1 MENFKISSPFIDNLS
16 TIPYARYRIYEG
28 GIYYE
33 SAYTGESQRNF
44 TEVYHRG
51 PSFHPCHGSECSYG
65 RYGGLFHA
73 DKDHWEAIG
82 YLHDVD
88 YEKYPNE
95 HCHHVRE
102 FLEPEGVDEE
112 DINTIISHGWGICDN
127 DVEPTTDIEKSL
139 FTVDELTGVVMAY
152 ALMRPEGI
160 TGMEVKGL
168 KKKFKDK
175 RFAAGCNRDVI
186 KKGFA
191 MLGLDAGTVM
201 QACIDGMTAHKEE
214 LGLK

>member
-1 MENFKISSPFIDNLS
+1 MSILTLAKAKDILKKHTTEDHLFTHAAAVSAAMGAMASIFGGDN
-16 TIPYARYRIYEG
+16 
-28 GIYYE
+28 
-33 SAYTGESQRNF
+33 
-44 TEVYHRG
+44 
-51 PSFHPCHGSECSYG
+51 
-65 RYGGLFHA
+65 
-73 DKDHWEAIG
+73 DHWEAIG

-88 YEKYPNE
+88 YEAFPHE

-112 DINTIISHGWGICDN
+112 DIKTIISHGWGLCSHE
-127 DVEPTTDIEKSL
+127 VEPTTDIEKSL

-160 TGMEVKGL
+160 SGMELKGL

-175 RFAAGCNRDVI
+175 KFAAGCNRDVI
-186 KKGFA
+186 KQGFA
-191 MLGLDAGTVM
+191 MLGMEAGAVM
-201 QACIDGMTAHKEE
+201 QACIDGMAAHKDE

>member
-1 MENFKISSPFIDNLS
+1 MS
-16 TIPYARYRIYEG
+16 TLTLAKAKEILKKHTTEDHLFTHAAAV
-28 GIYYE
+28 
-33 SAYTGESQRNF
+33 SAAMGAMASI
-44 TEVYHRG
+44 
-51 PSFHPCHGSECSYG
+51 FHG
-65 RYGGLFHA
+65 

-88 YEKYPNE
+88 YEAFPHE

-112 DINTIISHGWGICDN
+112 DIKTIISHGWGLCSN
-127 DVEPTTDIEKSL
+127 EVEPTTDIEKSL

-160 TGMEVKGL
+160 SSMELKGL

-175 RFAAGCNRDVI
+175 KFAAGCNRDVI
-186 KKGFA
+186 KQGFA
-191 MLGLDAGTVM
+191 MLDMEAGEVM
-201 QACIDGMTAHKEE
+201 QACIDGMTAHKDE

>member
-1 MENFKISSPFIDNLS
+1 MS
-16 TIPYARYRIYEG
+16 TLTLAKAKEILKKHTTEDHLFTHAAAV
-28 GIYYE
+28 
-33 SAYTGESQRNF
+33 SAAMGAMASIF
-44 TEVYHRG
+44 DG
-51 PSFHPCHGSECSYG
+51 
-65 RYGGLFHA
+65 

-88 YEKYPNE
+88 YEAFPHE

-112 DINTIISHGWGICDN
+112 DIKTIISHGWGLCSN
-127 DVEPTTDIEKSL
+127 EVEPTTDIEKSL

-160 TGMEVKGL
+160 SGMELKGL

-175 RFAAGCNRDVI
+175 KFAAKCNREIIKNGVADLGMDLGDVMACCI
-186 KKGFA
+186 K
-191 MLGLDAGTVM
+191 
-201 QACIDGMTAHKEE
+201 GMNEHKAE
-214 LGLK
+214 LV

>member
-1 MENFKISSPFIDNLS
+1 MS
-16 TIPYARYRIYEG
+16 TLTLAKAKEILKKHTTEDHLFTHAAAV
-28 GIYYE
+28 
-33 SAYTGESQRNF
+33 SAAMGAMASIF
-44 TEVYHRG
+44 DG
-51 PSFHPCHGSECSYG
+51 
-65 RYGGLFHA
+65 

-88 YEKYPNE
+88 YEAFPHE
-95 HCHHVRE
+95 HCRHVRE

-112 DINTIISHGWGICDN
+112 DIKTIISHGWGLCSHE
-127 DVEPTTDIEKSL
+127 VEPTTDIEKSL

-160 TGMEVKGL
+160 SGMELKGL

-175 RFAAGCNRDVI
+175 KFAAGCNRDVI
-186 KKGFA
+186 KQGFA
-191 MLGLDAGTVM
+191 MLGMEAGEVM
-201 QACIDGMTAHKEE
+201 QACIDGMTAHKDE

>member
-1 MENFKISSPFIDNLS
+1 MS
-16 TIPYARYRIYEG
+16 TLTLAKAKEILKKHTTEDHLFTHAAAV
-28 GIYYE
+28 
-33 SAYTGESQRNF
+33 SAAMGAMASIF
-44 TEVYHRG
+44 SG
-51 PSFHPCHGSECSYG
+51 
-65 RYGGLFHA
+65 

-88 YEKYPNE
+88 YEAFPHE
-95 HCHHVRE
+95 HCRHVRE

-112 DINTIISHGWGICDN
+112 DIKTIISHGWGLCSHE
-127 DVEPTTDIEKSL
+127 VEPTTDIEKSL

-160 TGMEVKGL
+160 SGMELKGL

-175 RFAAGCNRDVI
+175 KFAAGCNRDVI
-186 KKGFA
+186 KQGFA
-191 MLGLDAGTVM
+191 MLGMEAGEVM
-201 QACIDGMTAHKEE
+201 QACIDGMTAHKDE

>member
-1 MENFKISSPFIDNLS
+1 MGQLTLAKAKEILPKYTTEDHLF
-16 TIPYARYRIYEG
+16 THAAAV
-28 GIYYE
+28 
-33 SAYTGESQRNF
+33 SAAMGAMAAI
-44 TEVYHRG
+44 
-51 PSFHPCHGSECSYG
+51 
-65 RYGGLFHA
+65 YGG

-102 FLEPEGVDEE
+102 FLAPEGGDED
-112 DINTIISHGWGICDN
+112 DIKTIISHGYGLCTDEVI
-127 DVEPTTDIEKSL
+127 PTTDIEKSL
-139 FTVDELTGVVMAY
+139 FTVDELTGVVHAY

-160 TGMEVKGL
+160 TGMDVKGL
-168 KKKFKDK
+168 KDK

-186 KKGFA
+186 KKGFE
-191 MLGLDAGTVM
+191 MLGLDQNVVM
-201 QACIDGMTAHKEE
+201 QACIDGMTEHKDE